1 MPEALNQI
9 SGKVKN
15 PEKFSCVQD
24 LFNKSL
30 YTATSTLNQ
39 REPVIIKITD
49 TCTDRITED
58 QCCIAEC
65 KKAITGLQRHTD
77 GKQEPHN
84 QSPSVMT
91 QGETLSI
98 TTQTLKESHSL
109 GINCVT
115 IGHKRKKLEV
125 QHLEGESHSFS
136 STVFGPNP
144 TQSHNLPQGLN
155 SPQGGSQSVA
165 NSVFNPN
172 PSQSHGLPLGV
183 SQTVSAAVVSP
194 DGMQSLRS
202 LQDPFFDSP
211 VRTPQQSKG
220 SLSNH
225 GILNVQK
232 VPRSQD
238 QRQCLETDKPTG
250 RSMENR
256 EGLTRGQAG
265 LDQKQTVMGFDRSY
279 QDGGVGVN
287 GWSDAKYRNINEV
300 INGKESV
307 TISQRSP
314 NRRQAKSRGKCLTYQ
329 LEGTSE

>member
-39 REPVIIKITD
+39 TEPVISKITD

-65 KKAITGLQRHTD
+65 KKAIMGLQRHTD

-136 STVFGPNP
+136 STVLSPNP
-144 TQSHNLPQGLN
+144 TQSLNL
-155 SPQGGSQSVA
+155 PQGGSQFVS

-172 PSQSHGLPLGV
+172 PSQLPWGV
-183 SQTVSAAVVSP
+183 SQPVSDAVVSP

-202 LQDPFFDSP
+202 LQDPFLDSP
-211 VRTPQQSKG
+211 VRTTQQSKG

-256 EGLTRGQAG
+256 KGLTRGQAG

-307 TISQRSP
+307 TISQRSA

>member
-1 MPEALNQI
+1 M
-9 SGKVKN
+9 
-15 PEKFSCVQD
+15 QD

-65 KKAITGLQRHTD
+65 KKAITGLQRHTY

-155 SPQGGSQSVA
+155 SPQGGSQSVS

-202 LQDPFFDSP
+202 LQDPFLDSP
-211 VRTPQQSKG
+211 VRTTQQSKG

-314 NRRQAKSRGKCLTYQ
+314 NRRQANSRGKCLTYQ